1 MGEAARLATIYDV
14 AGAAGVSPSTV
25 SRVFS
30 RPGVVS
36 AHTAERVRTV
46 AADLGYR
53 AQSPTGEHRRTRAGT
68 IALVV
73 PDATNPWYSSMMRG
87 FEAAAADAGYTTL
100 LADTRESQA
109 TERAALER
117 VLPNVDGIILAG
129 SRMNDRA
136 IRTVAK
142 QRPTVL
148 LNRIASG
155 NHCVV
160 PDTDSGVRDAMAHL
174 RGLGHTAVTY
184 AGGPE
189 ESWDDGARW
198 RAILRLGSEFDIAG
212 TRIGPFPPT
221 LAGGL
226 AAAADIERQR
236 PTAVITYN
244 DLLAIGLIRGLAAAG
259 LRVPGQISVI
269 GFDNVFA
276 GELCHPALTTVA
288 MPLRRMGI
296 TAFRQLHRLMRG
308 DPIGPS
314 RHFMVPDTRLIVR
327 ESTGPGRD
335 TGATTIAAEK
345 EQP

>member
-1 MGEAARLATIYDV
+1 MGDAVRLATIYDV
-14 AGAAGVSPSTV
+14 ADAAGVSPSTV
-25 SRVFS
+25 SRAFS
-30 RPGVVS
+30 RPGLVS
-36 AHTAERVRTV
+36 TNTAERIRTV

-53 AQSPTGEHRRTRAGT
+53 AHSPAGEHRRTRAGT

-73 PDATNPWYSSMMRG
+73 PDATNPWYASMMRG
-87 FEAAAADAGYTTL
+87 FEAAATHAGYTTL
-100 LADTRESQA
+100 LADTRESRD
-109 TERAALER
+109 TERATIER

-129 SRMNDRA
+129 SRMSDRA

-160 PDTDSGVRDAMAHL
+160 PDTVAGARDAMAHL
-174 RGLGHTAVTY
+174 RSLGHATVTY

-189 ESWDDGARW
+189 QSWDDGARW
-198 RAILRLGSEFDIAG
+198 RAILRLGPELDLAG

-221 LAGGL
+221 VAGGL
-226 AAAADIERQR
+226 AAAADIERLR

-244 DLLAIGLIRGLAAAG
+244 DLLAIGLLRGLTAAG
-259 LRVPGQISVI
+259 LSVPAQISVI

-288 MPLRRMGI
+288 TPLRRMGI
-296 TAFRQLHRLMRG
+296 TAFRQLYRLMRG
-308 DPIGPS
+308 ETVSPA

-327 ESTGPGRD
+327 ESTGPSRTPGTPPR
-335 TGATTIAAEK
+335 
-345 EQP
+345 